1 MKFLTPLLAA
11 LTASLLL
18 TSCGN
23 KGGTPKSHAEVG
35 QAIADLRIS
44 MEAELAKV
52 GDVASAEAFA
62 ASTTNRVARMKE
74 LLKIAQELPAPTSK
88 EKEEVNALIDA
99 AEDKVGP
106 TVMARLM
113 SMSQNPTQKEIKLIL
128 DKSLGNEEMKH
139 ARKALEAVYRG
150 EG

>member
-1 MKFLTPLLAA
+1 
-11 LTASLLL
+11 
-18 TSCGN
+18 
-23 KGGTPKSHAEVG
+23 
-35 QAIADLRIS
+35 

-74 LLKIAQELPAPTSK
+74 LLKIAQGLPAPSEK
-88 EKEEVNALIDA
+88 EKKEVNALIDA